1 MQVRSINTEVSGE
14 WRIRF
19 ADIGTPGVDKADYRH
34 PSQKLPCCYVLHLI
48 RGDME
53 HPGLQI
59 SPDDI
64 IVYALG
70 EKKEWGEVLATTR
83 RPLPAGSTVVAL
95 FVKESGELY
104 DLALSLHRGAPLIQE
119 RLNLANRI
127 EMALGS
133 LGVFIPREICP

>member
-1 MQVRSINTEVSGE
+1 MQVQSLNNAVDGS
-14 WRIRF
+14 WRIGFEVLSGHFGYRL
-19 ADIGTPGVDKADYRH
+19 PG
-34 PSQKLPCCYVLHLI
+34 QKLPCCYPLRLV

-53 HPGLQI
+53 HPGLALTHE
-59 SPDDI
+59 DI

-70 EKKEWGEVLATTR
+70 ENGYTGEVLATTR
-83 RPLPAGSTVVAL
+83 RPLPAGAMVVAI
-95 FVKESGELY
+95 FFTETGELY

-133 LGVFIPREICP
+133 LGVHIPREVCH